1 MKAQARLEA
10 ERRRTTQRLERLRQD
25 HEGIVAA
32 SLNSNADDEHDPEG
46 ATIAFERS
54 QVETLV
60 RQLQQHLADIEAAER
75 RLDDGGYGICERCNA
90 AIPPGAARGAARG
103 ADVRRLRSLG
113 WARPNTDPREI
124 P

>member
-90 AIPPGAARGAARG
+90 AIPPERLEARPAARTCVGCA
-103 ADVRRLRSLG
+103 
-113 WARPNTDPREI
+113 P
-124 P
+124 